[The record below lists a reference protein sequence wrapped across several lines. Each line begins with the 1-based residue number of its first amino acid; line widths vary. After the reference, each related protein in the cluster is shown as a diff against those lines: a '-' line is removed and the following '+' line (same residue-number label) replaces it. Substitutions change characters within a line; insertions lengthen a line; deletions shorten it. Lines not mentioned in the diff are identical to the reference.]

1 MPNVK
6 DFYPGATAG
15 NPINN
20 STASVTATSA
30 TTATTATTATSAT
43 VSNSVDDQNQTPNAL
58 VWTGTA
64 AEYAALGSK
73 DANTLYFVI

>member
-30 TTATTATTATSAT
+30 TSA
-43 VSNSVDDQNQTPNAL
+43 VVGDSVDDQNQTPNAL

-64 AEYAALGSK
+64 AEYAAVSPK

>member
-1 MPNVK
+1 MPDVK
-6 DFYPGATAG
+6 TFYPGATAG

-20 STASVTATSA
+20 ATDSVNSTTATSA
-30 TTATTATTATSAT
+30 TTATVGDSI
-43 VSNSVDDQNQTPNAL
+43 DDQNQTPNAL

>member
-1 MPNVK
+1 MPDVK
-6 DFYPGATAG
+6 TFYPGATAG

-20 STASVTATSA
+20 ATDAVNSTNA
-30 TTATTATTATSAT
+30 TTATTATVGDSI
-43 VSNSVDDQNQTPNAL
+43 DDQNQTPNAL

>member
-20 STASVTATSA
+20 ATDAVNSTTATSA
-30 TTATTATTATSAT
+30 TTATTAT
-43 VSNSVDDQNQTPNAL
+43 VGNSVDDQNQTPNAL

-64 AEYAALGSK
+64 AEYAALGAK

>member
-1 MPNVK
+1 MPDLK
-6 DFYPGATAG
+6 TFYPGATAS

-20 STASVTATSA
+20 STDSVNA
-30 TTATTATTATSAT
+30 TTAT
-43 VSNSVDDQNQTPNAL
+43 VGNSVDDQNQTPNAL

-64 AEYAALGSK
+64 AEYAAVSPK

>member
-1 MPNVK
+1 MPDVK
-6 DFYPGATAG
+6 TFYPGATAG

-20 STASVTATSA
+20 STDSVTS
-30 TTATTATTATSAT
+30 T
-43 VSNSVDDQNQTPNAL
+43 VGNSVDDQNQTPNAL

-64 AEYAALGSK
+64 AEYAAIGAK

>member
-15 NPINN
+15 NTINN
-20 STASVTATSA
+20 ATDAALA
-30 TTATTATTATSAT
+30 TTAT
-43 VSNSVDDQNQTPNAL
+43 VGNSVDDQNQTPNAL

-73 DANTLYFVI
+73 DADTLYFVI

>member
-1 MPNVK
+1 MPDVK
-6 DFYPGATAG
+6 TFYPGATAG

-20 STASVTATSA
+20 ATDAVNSTTATSA
-30 TTATTATTATSAT
+30 TTATVGDSI
-43 VSNSVDDQNQTPNAL
+43 DDQNQTPNAL

-64 AEYAALGSK
+64 AEYAALGAK

>member
-1 MPNVK
+1 MPDVK
-6 DFYPGATAG
+6 TFYPGATAG

-20 STASVTATSA
+20 ATDAVNSTTATSA
-30 TTATTATTATSAT
+30 TTAT
-43 VSNSVDDQNQTPNAL
+43 VGNSIDDQNQTPNAL

-64 AEYAALGSK
+64 AEYAALGAK

>member
-1 MPNVK
+1 MP
-6 DFYPGATAG
+6 DLRTFYPGATSG

-20 STASVTATSA
+20 STDSVSA
-30 TTATTATTATSAT
+30 TTAATAT
-43 VSNSVDDQNQTPNAL
+43 VGNSVDDQNQTPNAL

-64 AEYAALGSK
+64 AEYAAVSPK

>member
-1 MPNVK
+1 MPDVK
-6 DFYPGATAG
+6 TFYPGATAG

-20 STASVTATSA
+20 ATDAVNSTNA
-30 TTATTATTATSAT
+30 TTATTATTATVGDSI
-43 VSNSVDDQNQTPNAL
+43 DDQNQASNAL

-64 AEYAALGSK
+64 AEYAALVSK

>member
-1 MPNVK
+1 MPDVK
-6 DFYPGATAG
+6 TFYPGATAG

-20 STASVTATSA
+20 ATDAVDATNA
-30 TTATTATTATSAT
+30 TTAT
-43 VSNSVDDQNQTPNAL
+43 VGNSVDDQNQTPNAL

-73 DANTLYFVI
+73 DVNTLYFVI

>member
-1 MPNVK
+1 MPDVK
-6 DFYPGATAG
+6 TFYPGATAG

-20 STASVTATSA
+20 STDAVLA
-30 TTATTATTATSAT
+30 TTAT
-43 VSNSVDDQNQTPNAL
+43 VGNSVDDQNQTPNAL

-64 AEYAALGSK
+64 AEYAALGAK

>member
-1 MPNVK
+1 MPDLK
-6 DFYPGATAG
+6 TFYPGATSS

-20 STASVTATSA
+20 ATTSA
-30 TTATTATTATSAT
+30 VGDSIDA
-43 VSNSVDDQNQTPNAL
+43 QNQTPNAL

>member
-20 STASVTATSA
+20 ATDAALA
-30 TTATTATTATSAT
+30 TTAT
-43 VSNSVDDQNQTPNAL
+43 VGNSVDDQNQTPNAL

>member
-1 MPNVK
+1 MPDVK
-6 DFYPGATAG
+6 TFYPGATAG

-20 STASVTATSA
+20 ATDAVDATNA
-30 TTATTATTATSAT
+30 TTAVVATT
-43 VSNSVDDQNQTPNAL
+43 VDDQNAVPNAK

-73 DANTLYFVI
+73 DADTLYFVI

>member
-20 STASVTATSA
+20 STASVTAT
-30 TTATTATTATSAT
+30 TATTATSAT
-43 VSNSVDDQNQTPNAL
+43 
-58 VWTGTA
+58 TA
-64 AEYAALGSK
+64 TVG
-73 DANTLYFVI
+73 NNC

>member
-30 TTATTATTATSAT
+30 TSATTAT
-43 VSNSVDDQNQTPNAL
+43 VGNSVDDQNQTPNAL

-64 AEYAALGSK
+64 AEYTVLVNAGTI
-73 DANTLYFVI
+73 DPNTLYFVI

>member
-1 MPNVK
+1 MPDLK
-6 DFYPGATAG
+6 TFYPGATAG

-20 STASVTATSA
+20 STTSA
-30 TTATTATTATSAT
+30 VGDSI
-43 VSNSVDDQNQTPNAL
+43 DDQNQTPNAL

-64 AEYAALGSK
+64 AEYAALGAK

>member
-1 MPNVK
+1 MATNVK
-6 DFYPGATAG
+6 TFYPGATAG

-20 STASVTATSA
+20 STASVSATSA
-30 TTATTATTATSAT
+30 TTAT
-43 VSNSVDDQNQTPNAL
+43 VGNSVDDQNQTPNAL

>member
-1 MPNVK
+1 MP
-6 DFYPGATAG
+6 DISTFYPGASAA

-20 STASVTATSA
+20 STDSVNATNA
-30 TTATTATTATSAT
+30 TTA
-43 VSNSVDDQNQTPNAL
+43 SNIDDQNSASNAL

-64 AEYAALGSK
+64 AEYAAIVTK

>member
-15 NPINN
+15 NTINN
-20 STASVTATSA
+20 ATDAALA
-30 TTATTATTATSAT
+30 TTAT
-43 VSNSVDDQNQTPNAL
+43 VGNSVDDQNQTPNAL

-73 DANTLYFVI
+73 EADTLYFVI

>member
-15 NPINN
+15 NTINN
-20 STASVTATSA
+20 ATDAALA
-30 TTATTATTATSAT
+30 TIAT
-43 VSNSVDDQNQTPNAL
+43 VGNSVDDQNQTPNAL

-64 AEYAALGSK
+64 AEYAALGVK

>member
-1 MPNVK
+1 MPDLK
-6 DFYPGATAG
+6 TFYPGATAS

-20 STASVTATSA
+20 STTGA
-30 TTATTATTATSAT
+30 
-43 VSNSVDDQNQTPNAL
+43 SVDDQNQVADAL

-64 AEYAALGSK
+64 VQYAAITP

>member
-1 MPNVK
+1 MPDLK
-6 DFYPGATAG
+6 TFYPGATAG

-20 STASVTATSA
+20 STDSVTAT
-30 TTATTATTATSAT
+30 
-43 VSNSVDDQNQTPNAL
+43 VGNSVDDQNQTPNAL

-64 AEYAALGSK
+64 AEYAALGAK

>member
-1 MPNVK
+1 MPDVK
-6 DFYPGATAG
+6 TFYPGATAG

-20 STASVTATSA
+20 STDSVNSTTATSA
-30 TTATTATTATSAT
+30 TTATVGDSI
-43 VSNSVDDQNQTPNAL
+43 DDQNQTPNAL

>member
-1 MPNVK
+1 MPDVK
-6 DFYPGATAG
+6 TFYPGATAG

-20 STASVTATSA
+20 ATDAVNS
-30 TTATTATTATSAT
+30 TTATVGDSI
-43 VSNSVDDQNQTPNAL
+43 DDQNQTPNAL

-64 AEYAALGSK
+64 AEYAALGAK

>member
-15 NPINN
+15 NTINN
-20 STASVTATSA
+20 ATDAALA
-30 TTATTATTATSAT
+30 TIAT
-43 VSNSVDDQNQTPNAL
+43 VGNSVDDQNQTPNAL

-64 AEYAALGSK
+64 AEYAALGAK

>member
-6 DFYPGATAG
+6 TFYPGATAG

-20 STASVTATSA
+20 ATDA
-30 TTATTATTATSAT
+30 VLATTATSAT
-43 VSNSVDDQNQTPNAL
+43 SAVVGDSVDDQNQTPNAL

-64 AEYAALGSK
+64 AEYAAVSPK